1 MEKVKLDWGTLPF
14 DFISTNGHL
23 EYLYQDGKWDDG
35 RVVEEDTVNLHISST
50 CLHYGQEAFE
60 GLKVF
65 ETRDGRALCFRPDEN
80 AKRMRRTAEKIYL
93 QPFPEDKFIEAI
105 RRITAMN
112 REYIPPHGSGAA
124 LYVRPLLIGITGT
137 IGVKPS
143 TEYMFLIFC
152 TPVGPYFKSGLTPV
166 KLMVEETVD
175 RSAPLGVGDVK
186 VGGNYAAGLR
196 ASARA
201 KKNGFDEVLYL
212 DAKEKKYID
221 ESGATNFF
229 GITKDGKYVTP
240 GSETILPSITNMSI
254 KQIARDMGI
263 TVEERDIPVEELPK
277 FAEAGCCGTAAIIT
291 PVEAISWRNEMIQY
305 LQPGEVC
312 GPVSKKLYDQL
323 TGIQAGD
330 VEDKYGWV
338 HELKLD

>member
-1 MEKVKLDWGTLPF
+1 MEKVNLDWENLPF
-14 DFISTNGHL
+14 DYIKTNGHL
-23 EYLYQDGKWDDG
+23 EYVYKDGKWDDG
-35 RVVEEDTVNLHISST
+35 KIVEDDTVNLHISST

-65 ETRDGRALCFRPDEN
+65 ESKDGRALCFRPEEN

-93 QPFPEDKFIEAI
+93 EPFPEEKFLEAI
-105 RRITAMN
+105 TRVTALN
-112 REYIPPHGSGAA
+112 KEFIPPHGSGAA

-143 TEYMFLIFC
+143 SEYMFLIFC
-152 TPVGPYFKSGLTPV
+152 TPVGPYFKSGLNPV

-175 RSAPLGVGDVK
+175 RAAPNGVGDVK

-196 ASARA
+196 ASAGA
-201 KKNGFDEVLYL
+201 KKKGFDEVLYL

-240 GSETILPSITNMSI
+240 GSPTILPSITNMSVRQLA
-254 KQIARDMGI
+254 KDLGM
-263 TVEERDIPVEELPK
+263 TVEQRDVAVEELLD
-277 FAEAGCCGTAAIIT
+277 FAETGCCGTAAIIT
-291 PVEAISWRNEMIQY
+291 PVESITWKGEVIKY
-305 LQPGEVC
+305 LEPGEVC
-312 GPVSKKLYDQL
+312 GPVSKKLYDTL
-323 TGIQAGD
+323 TGIQSGD
-330 VEDKYGWV
+330 VEDKYGWIRKIEV
-338 HELKLD
+338 G